1 MAGIMRASGAM
12 VGGREEGVPPD
23 AVVVDVDRGQ
33 EVAFVGE
40 QVAHTQAHKS
50 MYNLEIGGRP

>member
-1 MAGIMRASGAM
+1 MRASDAM
-12 VGGREEGVPPD
+12 VGGREEGIPPD

-50 MYNLEIGGRP
+50 MYNLETGGRP